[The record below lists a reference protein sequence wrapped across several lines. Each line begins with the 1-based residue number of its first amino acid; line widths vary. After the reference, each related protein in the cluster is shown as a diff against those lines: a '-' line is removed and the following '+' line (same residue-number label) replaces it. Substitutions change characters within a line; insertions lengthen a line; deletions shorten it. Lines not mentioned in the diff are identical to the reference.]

1 MIDITRDY
9 IADFLSWLG
18 LTGDVLY
25 EVTHWCLLVFSLLF
39 SLLCGVVASCIL
51 RPVIHKLVEKS
62 PSKIDDLLLNDYV
75 LRSAC
80 RIVPA
85 VVFLVLAPLCF
96 ENKENNELMYVL
108 IVRLSEVYLTVM
120 VLSLITHILNNV
132 SNLSVTH
139 DKLRNHYVVGLVQFM
154 KLVFYS
160 LGVIV
165 IVAIVIDRSPISL
178 IAGLGAAATV
188 MMLLF
193 RDSIVGLVAG
203 IQLNVN
209 DMLKPGDWITVK
221 KLGVDGYVQKV
232 SLTTVKIRNFD
243 NTIATVP
250 PSILVTD
257 SFMNWKEI
265 GTRGR
270 RVKRVIYIDVSTVR
284 FCSTEEL
291 EAYKG
296 LDLVTRDEIDMG
308 VPIVNLTVYRR
319 FIKSYLKRHSVVN
332 TDDWLMVRQ
341 LEHTQNG
348 LPIELYFYFKE
359 SDFVRYEELAAVAM
373 EYIIASAAQ
382 FKVRL
387 YQAPSGS
394 DLAGLTRSAM

>member
-132 SNLSVTH
+132 SNLSATH
-139 DKLRNHYVVGLVQFM
+139 DKLRNHYVVGLVQFL

>member
-39 SLLCGVVASCIL
+39 SLLCGVVASCIF

-132 SNLSVTH
+132 SNLSATH
-139 DKLRNHYVVGLVQFM
+139 DKLRNHYVVGLVQFL

-188 MMLLF
+188 MLLLF

>member
-62 PSKIDDLLLNDYV
+62 PSKIDDMLLNDYV

-139 DKLRNHYVVGLVQFM
+139 DKLRNHYVVGLVQFL

>member
-25 EVTHWCLLVFSLLF
+25 EVTHWCLLVVSLLF
-39 SLLCGVVASCIL
+39 SLLCGVVASCIF

-85 VVFLVLAPLCF
+85 VVFLFLAPLCF

-132 SNLSVTH
+132 SNLSATH
-139 DKLRNHYVVGLVQFM
+139 DKLRNHYVVGLVQFL

-257 SFMNWKEI
+257 SFMNCKEI

>member
-1 MIDITRDY
+1 M
-9 IADFLSWLG
+9 
-18 LTGDVLY
+18 
-25 EVTHWCLLVFSLLF
+25 
-39 SLLCGVVASCIL
+39 
-51 RPVIHKLVEKS
+51 
-62 PSKIDDLLLNDYV
+62 
-75 LRSAC
+75 
-80 RIVPA
+80 
-85 VVFLVLAPLCF
+85 
-96 ENKENNELMYVL
+96 
-108 IVRLSEVYLTVM
+108 
-120 VLSLITHILNNV
+120 
-132 SNLSVTH
+132 
-139 DKLRNHYVVGLVQFM
+139 
-154 KLVFYS
+154 
-160 LGVIV
+160 IV

-348 LPIELYFYFKE
+348 LPIELYFYFRE

>member
-25 EVTHWCLLVFSLLF
+25 EVTHWCLLVVSLLF
-39 SLLCGVVASCIL
+39 SLLCGVVASCIF

-132 SNLSVTH
+132 SNLSATH

-348 LPIELYFYFKE
+348 LPIELYFYFRE

>member
-25 EVTHWCLLVFSLLF
+25 EVTHWCLLVVSLLF
-39 SLLCGVVASCIL
+39 SLLCGVVASCIF

-132 SNLSVTH
+132 SNLSATH

>member
-25 EVTHWCLLVFSLLF
+25 EVTHWCLLFVSLLF
-39 SLLCGVVASCIL
+39 SLLCGVVASCIF

-132 SNLSVTH
+132 SNLSATH
-139 DKLRNHYVVGLVQFM
+139 DKLRNHYVVGLVQFL

-348 LPIELYFYFKE
+348 LPIELYFYFRE

>member
-39 SLLCGVVASCIL
+39 SLLCGVVASCIF

-139 DKLRNHYVVGLVQFM
+139 DKLRNHYVVGLVQFL

-348 LPIELYFYFKE
+348 LPIELYFYFRE

>member
-25 EVTHWCLLVFSLLF
+25 EVTHWCLLVVSLLF
-39 SLLCGVVASCIL
+39 SLLCGVVASCIF

-139 DKLRNHYVVGLVQFM
+139 DKLRNHYVVGLVQFL

-348 LPIELYFYFKE
+348 LPIELYFYFRE

>member
-25 EVTHWCLLVFSLLF
+25 EVTHWCLLVVSLLF
-39 SLLCGVVASCIL
+39 SLLCGVVASCIF

-85 VVFLVLAPLCF
+85 VVFLFLAPLCF

-132 SNLSVTH
+132 SNLSATH
-139 DKLRNHYVVGLVQFM
+139 DKLRNHYVVGLVQFL

-348 LPIELYFYFKE
+348 LPIERYFYFKE

>member
-25 EVTHWCLLVFSLLF
+25 EVTHWCLLVVSLLF
-39 SLLCGVVASCIL
+39 SLLCGVVASCIF

-75 LRSAC
+75 LRAAC

-108 IVRLSEVYLTVM
+108 IVRLSEVYLTMM

-132 SNLSVTH
+132 SNLSATH